1 MATPDLPWSTDH
13 SKYAEKQ
20 HCYTGAELLS
30 IEPWNTGTDGFAGCE
45 DRLGQRPK
53 PSESLLEL
61 ISAIFK
67 VHQSLF
73 LWLCFFINHL
83 TLPCFPLMK
92 KIISLVYFYSYK
104 FFYSIHFAYITF
116 FTCFIWWNNIYNW
129 AIKITINTAKRTE
142 NKKRICC
149 FFTTQVIFQATNYNW
164 ANIENCTKLPYH
176 FENGFQRRS
185 IFYKSMTIC
194 QLLCFPLF
202 LKISVTFFKGTI
214 LLRMHTTQIMNQR
227 HD

>member
-1 MATPDLPWSTDH
+1 
-13 SKYAEKQ
+13 
-20 HCYTGAELLS
+20 
-30 IEPWNTGTDGFAGCE
+30 
-45 DRLGQRPK
+45 
-53 PSESLLEL
+53 
-61 ISAIFK
+61 
-67 VHQSLF
+67 
-73 LWLCFFINHL
+73 
-83 TLPCFPLMK
+83 MK

>member
-1 MATPDLPWSTDH
+1 MFAKTSDKTNTNMSKEKIKRCVNRLLIEFCRKHPDI
-13 SKYAEKQ
+13 KGKKR
-20 HCYTGAELLS
+20 
-30 IEPWNTGTDGFAGCE
+30 
-45 DRLGQRPK
+45 DRVK
-53 PSESLLEL
+53 D
-61 ISAIFK
+61 I
-67 VHQSLF
+67 
-73 LWLCFFINHL
+73 
-83 TLPCFPLMK
+83 
-92 KIISLVYFYSYK
+92 YFYSYK